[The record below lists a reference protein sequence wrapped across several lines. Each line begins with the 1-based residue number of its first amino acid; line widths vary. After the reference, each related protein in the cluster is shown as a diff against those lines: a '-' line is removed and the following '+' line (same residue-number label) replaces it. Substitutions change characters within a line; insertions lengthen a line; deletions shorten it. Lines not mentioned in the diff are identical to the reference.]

1 MESSWR
7 DSSDIPKSIQSSWRN
22 FGRCSKPAVGKYEA
36 PQTSGLSRV
45 PGSSH
50 KLSISYKPLCSES
63 GIFSDPPSVSGILR
77 AAREVS
83 VGLVRVGRIV
93 SWGIWEEIFL
103 VIFMITLPNGVF
115 SLCTG
120 LRFIRSKSQ
129 NYLFFLFSCLPPHF
143 FPSFLTPSPSPS
155 SLHLLSLFFSSF
167 FSSSFFIPQSPA
179 VLFNKQPP
187 TVKACGRATVAGSWS
202 LLESWSPMHLLK
214 ISDPYCSAFI

>member
-1 MESSWR
+1 MKL
-7 DSSDIPKSIQSSWRN
+7 PKHLVW
-22 FGRCSKPAVGKYEA
+22 AVSQVLVINCPLAINLYA
-36 PQTSGLSRV
+36 LS
-45 PGSSH
+45 
-50 KLSISYKPLCSES
+50 LE
-63 GIFSDPPSVSGILR
+63 FSLIPPSVSGILR

-202 LLESWSPMHLLK
+202 LLESWFLC
-214 ISDPYCSAFI
+214 IY